1 MKENIEK
8 ELKEAKKELINL
20 YLLIKPRKI
29 EDVKYIIIIKYFFSQ
44 KIVQKKI
51 IIKNLIF

>member
-51 IIKNLIF
+51 IIKNLII

>member
-1 MKENIEK
+1 MQENIEK

-51 IIKNLIF
+51 IIKNLII

>member
-1 MKENIEK
+1 MQENFEK

-51 IIKNLIF
+51 IIKNLII